1 MSLLDDNIII
11 DPIPSLITRYLVEYS
26 KYIIG
31 SGFILGV
38 EKFYKCDDYLDTP
51 KLVQVDYDDQP
62 ENWYLMKKYTDD
74 KVYITKWIR
83 GETRRKLNLHALK
96 HSGEKH
102 YTLITLKDVL
112 DELA

>member
-11 DPIPSLITRYLVEYS
+11 DPIPSLITRYLIDHT
-26 KYIIG
+26 KYILSTGI
-31 SGFILGV
+31 ILGV
-38 EKFYKCDDYLDTP
+38 EAFYKCNHLGIP

-74 KVYITKWIR
+74 KVYITKWIGHKER
-83 GETRRKLNLHALK
+83 LELNLHALK
-96 HSGEKH
+96 HSGDKH